1 MYTAFFGLREKPF
14 ALSPDPRY
22 LFLSE
27 SHREALAHLLY
38 GIEQGEGFI
47 TVTGEVGTGKTTLCR
62 TLLERL
68 GSSTEVAFLF
78 NPIVSGPELLH
89 AITGEFG
96 LKAGGNTRTELNELL
111 NRFLLEKKSEG
122 RRVLLIVDEA
132 QNLSAET
139 LEEIRLL
146 SNLETSSSKLIQIL
160 LLGQPELDRKLDSSE
175 LRQLRQRISVR
186 WSLAPLSARETRDY
200 VRHRLRIA
208 AGGDRPIFKEPALRE
223 VYRRTRGI
231 PRLINVLCDR
241 SLLASYA
248 ASETVIG
255 VPAVR
260 RAAREIPDAQRTGWW
275 GGGIR
280 GWVGACL
287 AAVLVAGGAA
297 AGLVVL
303 SGLRPLSEGRQEEL
317 LRERGAVRASEDAES
332 LAVSVDAEAAMA
344 MQDAPPAETAI
355 ATGGSPEETLEWPDM
370 AEQDFLGG
378 ILASQGEGAARLHGL
393 NSVLTSYNLVEFQRP
408 PQSSAEALDW
418 LELRGLTLLEVDA
431 GALGTLGELNHPV
444 MLELMTDDGGVR
456 LVALAKLDAEAGILY
471 GALGSGGLRVPR
483 DEISRL
489 WSGRAWV
496 VWQSFEPI
504 PELLLKG
511 ERGSSVAW
519 LQGALSELGYYR
531 GEPSGSFDQTTV
543 EGVQALQS
551 SHQLKPDGA
560 VGPRTQMLL
569 YDLLGRYEIPRLDDQ
584 RDAG

>member
-78 NPIVSGPELLH
+78 NPIVSGPELLQ
-89 AITGEFG
+89 AITSEFG
-96 LKAGGNTRTELNELL
+96 LKDGGSTRTELNELL
-111 NRFLLEKKSEG
+111 NRFLLEKKGEG

-186 WSLAPLSARETRDY
+186 WCLTPLSASETRDY

-208 AGGDRPIFKEPALRE
+208 AGGDRPVFKESALRE
-223 VYRRTRGI
+223 IYRRTRGI

-241 SLLASYA
+241 SLLAGYA
-248 ASETVIG
+248 AGETVIS
-255 VPAVR
+255 VASVK
-260 RAAREIPDAQRTGWW
+260 RAAREIPDAARNARWMT
-275 GGGIR
+275 GIR
-280 GWVGACL
+280 GWAGAGL
-287 AAVLVAGGAA
+287 AIVLVASGAG

-303 SGLRPLSEGRQEEL
+303 SGLRLSD
-317 LRERGAVRASEDAES
+317 ERVAEPTEFVSVSLDAEPAFVIPLPPS
-332 LAVSVDAEAAMA
+332 PEAAL
-344 MQDAPPAETAI
+344 PAETL
-355 ATGGSPEETLEWPDM
+355 PEQTFTWPEM
-370 AEQDFLGG
+370 VEEQFLGR
-378 ILASQGEGAARLHGL
+378 ILASQASGEARLHAV
-393 NSVLTSYNLVEFQRP
+393 NSVLDSYNLVRFQRSP
-408 PQSSAEALDW
+408 ESSAEALDW
-418 LELRGLTLLEVDA
+418 LQLRGLALLDVEEGDL
-431 GALGTLGELNHPV
+431 GALRELNHPV
-444 MLELMTDDGGVR
+444 MLELATDDGDVR
-456 LVALAKLDAEAGILY
+456 LVALTKLNPEAGTLY
-471 GALGSGGLRVPR
+471 GALGSGELRVPQR
-483 DEISRL
+483 EISRL
-489 WSGRAWV
+489 WNGRAWV

-504 PELLLKG
+504 SELLLKG

-551 SHQLKPDGA
+551 SHQLEPDGA